1 MYDITVKNNSDN
13 AVTELY
19 LMLRQVICVS
29 AQLLFKKSLFTQIFA
44 YYSQNLQLV

>member
-1 MYDITVKNNSDN
+1 MSRVVYDITVKNNSDN

-29 AQLLFKKSLFTQIFA
+29 AQLLFKKKFIYTNFRL
-44 YYSQNLQLV
+44 LL